1 MLEWRVVP
9 AGPFTMG
16 SDPTAAYPPDADE
29 QPRRLVRVEPFR
41 LARTPVTIAQYRR
54 FAMADG
60 DDGLPVTYVSLADAT
75 AYCEWAGVR
84 LPTEAEWEAAARG
97 GHDRLWPWGDEL
109 PDASR
114 AHFAAGIGSPEPVGR
129 RPGGA
134 SRDGVLDLAGNVM
147 EWTASR
153 YEAARPEVV
162 VRGGSFVHGP
172 DELRC
177 SYRQPM
183 HPGARDH
190 YVGFRVAT
198 GAGEAPSGFDWVDVP
213 AGEVALGRDA
223 VAGGGAIAA
232 DELPAHVVDVAAF
245 EVSVTP
251 VTNAQ
256 YALFVTDGGADPP
269 PDWAGG
275 DPPTGRADH
284 PVAFVDWFDAQ
295 AYCAWTGARL
305 PTEAEWEKAA
315 RGADGRVYPW
325 GGEADPSRA
334 AIGAGAKH
342 GTTVPVDAH
351 ASGASPYGLLGMA
364 GNVWE
369 WVSSA
374 YRPYPYDAA
383 DGREDPV
390 EALER
395 VLRGGSFMSPELRFG
410 RCAMRSR
417 SAPRRRQAHIG
428 FRVARGGTA

>member
-1 MLEWRVVP
+1 M
-9 AGPFTMG
+9 
-16 SDPTAAYPPDADE
+16 
-29 QPRRLVRVEPFR
+29 
-41 LARTPVTIAQYRR
+41 AR
-54 FAMADG
+54 
-60 DDGLPVTYVSLADAT
+60 
-75 AYCEWAGVR
+75 
-84 LPTEAEWEAAARG
+84 
-97 GHDRLWPWGDEL
+97 
-109 PDASR
+109 
-114 AHFAAGIGSPEPVGR
+114 
-129 RPGGA
+129 
-134 SRDGVLDLAGNVM
+134 
-147 EWTASR
+147 
-153 YEAARPEVV
+153 
-162 VRGGSFVHGP
+162 
-172 DELRC
+172 
-177 SYRQPM
+177 
-183 HPGARDH
+183 
-190 YVGFRVAT
+190 
-198 GAGEAPSGFDWVDVP
+198 
-213 AGEVALGRDA
+213 A
-223 VAGGGAIAA
+223 V
-232 DELPAHVVDVAAF
+232 
-245 EVSVTP
+245 
-251 VTNAQ
+251 
-256 YALFVTDGGADPP
+256 
-269 PDWAGG
+269 
-275 DPPTGRADH
+275 
-284 PVAFVDWFDAQ
+284 
-295 AYCAWTGARL
+295 RL